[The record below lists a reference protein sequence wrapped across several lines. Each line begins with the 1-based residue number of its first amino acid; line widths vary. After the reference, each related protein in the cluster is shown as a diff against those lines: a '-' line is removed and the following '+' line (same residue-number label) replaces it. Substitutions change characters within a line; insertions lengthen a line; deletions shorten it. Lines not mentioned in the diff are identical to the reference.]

1 MKNSASFPRILRQ
14 ILPDLF
20 ILPTVAALLSGIMT
34 WANVGVSEE
43 FMGRWA
49 RSFGV
54 SLVLLPMIL
63 VGIGQLQ
70 KWLDQT
76 LHFVHSLGR
85 KVLASL
91 IIACVIETVLA
102 VGVTAISHPF
112 DAQFAQACLHVR
124 RVHDG
129 LDFSL
134 QTKGNGG
141 RQTGWCRDAEPGTA
155 SHPGHHFIQ
164 GRYTREGFAAGITAD
179 RQ

>member
-34 WANVGVSEE
+34 WANVGESDE

-54 SLVLLPMIL
+54 SLVLLPMLL

-112 DAQFAQACLHVR
+112 DAQFAQAWWLAFSRSLPAGVLVGLFMTFFLKPRMDRMR
-124 RVHDG
+124 R
-129 LDFSL
+129 
-134 QTKGNGG
+134 
-141 RQTGWCRDAEPGTA
+141 
-155 SHPGHHFIQ
+155 
-164 GRYTREGFAAGITAD
+164 AAA
-179 RQ
+179 

>member
-1 MKNSASFPRILRQ
+1 MKNPASFLRILRQ

-34 WANVGVSEE
+34 WANVGGSEE

-49 RSFGV
+49 RSFAV

-102 VGVTAISHPF
+102 VGVTAISQPF
-112 DAQFAQACLHVR
+112 DAQFAQAWWLAFSRSLPAGVLVGLFMTFFLKPHMDRMR
-124 RVHDG
+124 R
-129 LDFSL
+129 
-134 QTKGNGG
+134 
-141 RQTGWCRDAEPGTA
+141 
-155 SHPGHHFIQ
+155 
-164 GRYTREGFAAGITAD
+164 AAA
-179 RQ
+179 

>member
-1 MKNSASFPRILRQ
+1 MKKTASFPRILRQ

-54 SLVLLPMIL
+54 SLVLLPVIL

-112 DAQFAQACLHVR
+112 DAQFAQAWWLAFSRSLPAGVLVGLFMTFFLKPRMDRMR
-124 RVHDG
+124 R
-129 LDFSL
+129 
-134 QTKGNGG
+134 
-141 RQTGWCRDAEPGTA
+141 
-155 SHPGHHFIQ
+155 
-164 GRYTREGFAAGITAD
+164 AAA
-179 RQ
+179 

>member
-112 DAQFAQACLHVR
+112 DAQFAQAWWLAFSRSLPAGVLVGLFMTFFLKPRMDRMR
-124 RVHDG
+124 R
-129 LDFSL
+129 
-134 QTKGNGG
+134 
-141 RQTGWCRDAEPGTA
+141 
-155 SHPGHHFIQ
+155 
-164 GRYTREGFAAGITAD
+164 AAA
-179 RQ
+179 

>member
-1 MKNSASFPRILRQ
+1 MKKSASVPRILRQ

-112 DAQFAQACLHVR
+112 DAQFAQAWWLAFSRSLPAGVLVGLFMTFFLKPRMDRMR
-124 RVHDG
+124 R
-129 LDFSL
+129 
-134 QTKGNGG
+134 
-141 RQTGWCRDAEPGTA
+141 
-155 SHPGHHFIQ
+155 
-164 GRYTREGFAAGITAD
+164 AAA
-179 RQ
+179 